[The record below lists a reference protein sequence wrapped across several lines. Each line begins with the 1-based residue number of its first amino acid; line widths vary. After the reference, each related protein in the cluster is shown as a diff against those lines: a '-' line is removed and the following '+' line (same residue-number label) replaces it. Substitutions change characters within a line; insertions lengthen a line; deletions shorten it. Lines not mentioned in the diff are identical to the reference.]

1 MKFLW
6 AARDQPWRR
15 ATKDEDTPKPSAIG
29 LAGVSRLG
37 EQNPSLRRDR
47 ALGSFSFALHV
58 FEPESAMNWVREIWD
73 PATREA
79 AIQEQFSLWEAR
91 DPEAARS
98 WKEKQE

>member
-1 MKFLW
+1 
-6 AARDQPWRR
+6 
-15 ATKDEDTPKPSAIG
+15 
-29 LAGVSRLG
+29 
-37 EQNPSLRRDR
+37 
-47 ALGSFSFALHV
+47 
-58 FEPESAMNWVREIWD
+58 MNWVREIGD